1 MYSNSLS
8 LSSCALFFF
17 RALVH
22 AFSSRPWQVAYVW
35 LCSYPSIAAAL
46 IRVRISNSFNCPSWG
61 SLTNLNVQR
70 ENRQDSEQCLH
81 LERRLKTQ
89 EDYYVAALDAAHQ
102 TLAGRLAEQA
112 QVFELERSQYR
123 HQLNKAE
130 DDVVEYER
138 ILGDY
143 AEELD
148 FHKHELDGA
157 EGSLAECTQELEAF
171 RLVLKNTARDFTAQ
185 SKMLESTRS
194 DLVAARMQAESSA
207 ATVNTLT
214 NRIAQLESELGEQT
228 FRVNT
233 LSNENDTLRVKL
245 DNSEK
250 LKRQADVS
258 VVGMLHSV
266 AGLKDRLRETT
277 EVKRQLQAQLQD
289 AKAFKAKFYF
299 LQQVSVNREKELEEE
314 AERHEAEKITLRDT
328 LEVANASVWRLE
340 REAEAL
346 RVNNAVLDSK
356 LVNREREL
364 KNKIELLERKV
375 EEEKQIRIS
384 ALKPTRGSTLGP
396 VRLPIFP
403 SPAILRRSV
412 I

>member
-8 LSSCALFFF
+8 LSSCALFFL
-17 RALVH
+17 RVLVH

-35 LCSYPSIAAAL
+35 VCSYPSIVAAL
-46 IRVRISNSFNCPSWG
+46 IRVGISNLFNSPSWG
-61 SLTNLNVQR
+61 SLTNLNLQR
-70 ENRQDSEQCLH
+70 ENRQDFEQCHH
-81 LERRLKTQ
+81 LERRLKSQ
-89 EDYYVAALDAAHQ
+89 EEYYVAALEAAHQ

-130 DDVVEYER
+130 DDFIEYER

-148 FHKHELDGA
+148 FHKHELDGV
-157 EGSLAECTQELEAF
+157 ERSLAECTQELESF
-171 RLVLKNTARDFTAQ
+171 RILLKNTARDFTTQ
-185 SKMLESTRS
+185 KDMLESARS
-194 DLVAARMQAESSA
+194 DLVAAKSQAESSA

-214 NRIAQLESELGEQT
+214 ERIAQLESDLGEQR

-245 DNSEK
+245 DNAEK
-250 LKRQADVS
+250 LKRQADAS

-277 EVKRQLQAQLQD
+277 DVKRQLQAQLQD

-299 LQQVSVNREKELEEE
+299 LQLVSVNREKELEEV
-314 AERHEAEKITLRDT
+314 AERDEAEKVTLREALD
-328 LEVANASVWRLE
+328 VANSSVRRLE
-340 REAEAL
+340 SEGGAL
-346 RVNNAVLDSK
+346 QANNAILSSR
-356 LVNREREL
+356 LVSQEREF
-364 KNKIELLERKV
+364 KNKIELLERKL
-375 EEEKQIRIS
+375 EEEKEIKHS
-384 ALKPTRGSTLGP
+384 TLKATRGSTFGH
-396 VRLPIFP
+396 VRLPMFP
-403 SPAILRRSV
+403 SSAILRRSV
-412 I
+412 V

>member
-8 LSSCALFFF
+8 LSSCVLFFL
-17 RALVH
+17 RVVVH

-35 LCSYPSIAAAL
+35 LCSYPSIVAAL
-46 IRVRISNSFNCPSWG
+46 IRVGISNLFNSPSWG
-61 SLTNLNVQR
+61 SLTNLNLQR
-70 ENRQDSEQCLH
+70 ENRQDSEQCHH
-81 LERRLKTQ
+81 LERRLKSQ
-89 EDYYVAALDAAHQ
+89 EEYYVAALEAAHQ
-102 TLAGRLAEQA
+102 SLAGRLAEQA

-130 DDVVEYER
+130 DDFIEYER

-148 FHKHELDGA
+148 FHKHELDGV
-157 EGSLAECTQELEAF
+157 ERSLAECTLELESF
-171 RLVLKNTARDFTAQ
+171 RLLLKNTARDFTTQ
-185 SKMLESTRS
+185 RNMLESARS
-194 DLVAARMQAESSA
+194 DLVVAKSQAESSA

-214 NRIAQLESELGEQT
+214 ERIAQFESELGEQR

-233 LSNENDTLRVKL
+233 LNNENDTLRVKL
-245 DNSEK
+245 DNAEK

-277 EVKRQLQAQLQD
+277 DVKRQLQAQLQD

-314 AERHEAEKITLRDT
+314 AERDEAEKVTLREALD
-328 LEVANASVWRLE
+328 VANSSVRRLE
-340 REAEAL
+340 SEVGAL
-346 RVNNAVLDSK
+346 QANNAILSSR
-356 LVNREREL
+356 LVSQEREL
-364 KNKIELLERKV
+364 KNKVELLERKL
-375 EEEKQIRIS
+375 EEEKEIKLS
-384 ALKPTRGSTLGP
+384 TLKPTRGSAFGH

-403 SPAILRRSV
+403 SSALLRRSV
-412 I
+412 V

>member
-1 MYSNSLS
+1 MYSDSLS
-8 LSSCALFFF
+8 LSSCALFFLQ
-17 RALVH
+17 ALVH

-35 LCSYPSIAAAL
+35 LCSYPSIVAAL
-46 IRVRISNSFNCPSWG
+46 IRVGISNLFNYPSWG
-61 SLTNLNVQR
+61 SLTTLNVQR
-70 ENRQDSEQCLH
+70 ENRQDSGQCLH
-81 LERRLKTQ
+81 LERRLKSQ
-89 EDYYVAALDAAHQ
+89 GEYYVAALEAAQQ
-102 TLAGRLAEQA
+102 TLAGRLAEQV

-130 DDVVEYER
+130 DDCIEYER

-148 FHKHELDGA
+148 FHKHELDA
-157 EGSLAECTQELEAF
+157 VERSLAEYTQELESF
-171 RLVLKNTARDFTAQ
+171 RLLLKNTVRDFAAQ
-185 SKMLESTRS
+185 SKTLESTRS
-194 DLVAARMQAESSA
+194 DLVAAKLQAGSSA

-214 NRIAQLESELGEQT
+214 ERITQLESELGEQT

-245 DNSEK
+245 DNAEK
-250 LKRQADVS
+250 FKRQADAS

-299 LQQVSVNREKELEEE
+299 LQQVSVNRETELEEE
-314 AERHEAEKITLRDT
+314 AERHEAEKVTLRET
-328 LEVANASVWRLE
+328 LDVANARVRRLE
-340 REAEAL
+340 SEVGAL
-346 RVNNAVLDSK
+346 LANNNILSSK
-356 LVNREREL
+356 LVNQEREF
-364 KNKIELLERKV
+364 KNKIELLERKL
-375 EEEKQIRIS
+375 EGEKEVKFS
-384 ALKPTRGSTLGP
+384 SLKATRGPTLGHI
-396 VRLPIFP
+396 RLPRIP
-403 SPAILRRSV
+403 SVAMARRSV

>member
-1 MYSNSLS
+1 MQLPLNR
-8 LSSCALFFF
+8 SCPDPGRHIKL
-17 RALVH
+17 
-22 AFSSRPWQVAYVW
+22 
-35 LCSYPSIAAAL
+35 
-46 IRVRISNSFNCPSWG
+46 FNCPSWG
-61 SLTNLNVQR
+61 SLTSLNVQR

-89 EDYYVAALDAAHQ
+89 EEYYVAALEAAHQ
-102 TLAGRLAEQA
+102 ALTGRLAEQA
-112 QVFELERSQYR
+112 QVYERECSQYR

-130 DDVVEYER
+130 DDFIEYER

-148 FHKHELDGA
+148 FHKRELDGS
-157 EGSLAECTQELEAF
+157 ERSLAVFTQELETF
-171 RLVLKNTARDFTAQ
+171 RLLLKNTARDFTAQ

-194 DLVAARMQAESSA
+194 DLVAARLQAESSA

-214 NRIAQLESELGEQT
+214 SRIAQLESELGEQT

-250 LKRQADVS
+250 LKRQAELS
-258 VVGMLHSV
+258 VAGLLHSG
-266 AGLKDRLRETT
+266 AGLKDRLRETI
-277 EVKRQLQAQLQD
+277 EVKRQLQAQLQE

-314 AERHEAEKITLRDT
+314 AERYEAEKVTLRET
-328 LEVANASVWRLE
+328 LEAANASVWKLE
-340 REAEAL
+340 REAETL

-356 LVNREREL
+356 FVNREREL

-375 EEEKQIRIS
+375 EEEKEIRIS
-384 ALKPTRGSTLGP
+384 ASKSMRGSTLGP
-396 VRLPIFP
+396 VRLPSFP
-403 SPAILRRSV
+403 STAILRRSV
-412 I
+412 V